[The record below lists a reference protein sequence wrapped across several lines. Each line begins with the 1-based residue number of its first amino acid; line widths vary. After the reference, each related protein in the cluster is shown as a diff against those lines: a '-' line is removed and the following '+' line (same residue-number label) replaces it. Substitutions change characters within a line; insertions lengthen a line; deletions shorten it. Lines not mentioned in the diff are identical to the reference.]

1 MWVNTWY
8 LKVDSV
14 QGWWKYAKNTLMSS
28 NFLKCIIWKIEYLN
42 KEWISENFLASWEYV
57 LYSDNWNYHVHVI
70 PSPKLIH
77 AATLRAVNLLSKVI
91 HTEWYIY
98 CFFWAFSF
106 KWKKMVRADKNWLV
120 SGKLAC
126 ASNRNL
132 KSSTI

>member
-57 LYSDNWNYHVHVI
+57 LYSDSWNYHVHVI

-91 HTEWYIY
+91 HPKYYKPRTAVAV
-98 CFFWAFSF
+98 F
-106 KWKKMVRADKNWLV
+106 V
-120 SGKLAC
+120 
-126 ASNRNL
+126 
-132 KSSTI
+132 